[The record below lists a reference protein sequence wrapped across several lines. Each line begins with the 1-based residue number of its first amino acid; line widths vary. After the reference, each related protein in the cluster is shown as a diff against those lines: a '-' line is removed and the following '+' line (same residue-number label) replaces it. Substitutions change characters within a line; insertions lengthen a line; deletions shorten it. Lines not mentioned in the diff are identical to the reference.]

1 LDLLVNKKAY
11 DGLSQHYKDIVSAAS
26 TYAHLD
32 MQAKYDA
39 RNPGALKELVGQGA
53 KVLPFSK
60 EVLDASFKASEELY
74 AELNASNPQWRT
86 IYADYRAFQK
96 DELLWFRFAEARF
109 DQYMQS
115 VSL

>member
-1 LDLLVNKKAY
+1 
-11 DGLSQHYKDIVSAAS
+11 
-26 TYAHLD
+26 
-32 MQAKYDA
+32 
-39 RNPGALKELVGQGA
+39 
-53 KVLPFSK
+53 LPFSK